1 MNLVQIIG
9 SIELGLIYSIVAIGI
24 FLTFRIINFA
34 DLTVDGSF
42 PLGAAVMATML
53 LHDNNIVLC
62 IITAFFA
69 GMVSGLVTGYFNIR
83 YKIMEILA
91 GILTMTALYSINL
104 RIMGRPNISLMHLD
118 FSHSTRFAIILFT
131 VIVVAGLITL
141 LLRTQI
147 GLALRAL
154 GQNPQLSASCGVS
167 INKTT
172 ILALALSNG
181 LVALAGALFV
191 IMQGFADVSMGMGT
205 VVIGLASVIIGE
217 KLTSSRSTSVLV
229 VSVAVG
235 AILYRLLITLALN
248 LEFLNLEASD
258 LNLISTILVAGVM
271 IAPMYYNK
279 WLKND
284 NSR

>member
-9 SIELGLIYSIVAIGI
+9 SIELGLIYSVVAIAI

-53 LHDNNIVLC
+53 LHDNNIILC
-62 IITAFFA
+62 IVTAFFA
-69 GMVSGLVTGYFNIR
+69 GTLSGIVTGYLNIK

-118 FSHSTRFAIILFT
+118 FSHSSRFAIILST
-131 VIVVAGLITL
+131 VIITAGLIAL

-154 GQNPQLSASCGVS
+154 GQNPQLSASCGVN
-167 INKTT
+167 IGKTT

-217 KLTSSRSTSVLV
+217 KLTSSRSTSALV
-229 VSVAVG
+229 ISVAIG

-271 IAPMYYNK
+271 IAPIYYNK
-279 WLKND
+279 WLKK
-284 NSR
+284 